1 MAVDRYTKLVLTVI
15 AVCLVCLVWL
25 SAGGPSLITPVSAQ
39 TNQRV
44 LIAGWVDESGAVF
57 SFPKAPSRLDCT
69 SSPRRLGQHIE
80 LSKQWLYRAT
90 ASLHF
95 SSRRRRVSLQPMSA

>member
-44 LIAGWVDESGAVF
+44 LVAGWVDESGAVF
-57 SFPKAPSRLDCT
+57 SFPKAPPRLDCT
-69 SSPRRLGQHIE
+69 AE
-80 LSKQWLYRAT
+80 ARAQT
-90 ASLHF
+90 PDRDCQRSLR
-95 SSRRRRVSLQPMSA
+95 SAWSLPVHQDE

>member
-39 TNQRV
+39 ADGV
-44 LIAGWVDESGAVF
+44 LLRGWVDESGEVY
-57 SFPKAPSRLDCT
+57 SFPKAPPLRNCSRQFLSGECEKTATRST
-69 SSPRRLGQHIE
+69 SPLPTVE
-80 LSKQWLYRAT
+80 T
-90 ASLHF
+90 SL
-95 SSRRRRVSLQPMSA
+95 PYY